1 MNKWFE
7 HVKFYICGW
16 FFAAIFLYLVRQVGV
31 VGQSGINIPI
41 RWFIILLPAFAIVPG
56 FIFGTLQYFFEKNLR
71 RKFPFILL
79 IVRVIT
85 VQLIAITFLTLSF
98 YSVISMIENTWS
110 NFYKHVF
117 SPGSFVLNLYVLLAN
132 IFFAILIEIIR
143 LIGKN
148 NFIKLLTGRFFNP
161 QEEYRIF
168 MFIDLNS
175 STTIAEKLGHL
186 AYSNLIQDCFSDLE
200 VVHAYN
206 AEIYQYVGDEAV
218 LTWELSRM
226 KSIIQSIDAFW
237 AFTTKLINESDYYFK
252 KYGIVPEFKAGM
264 SIGMVTVVEI
274 GRLKKEI
281 AYHGNTLNTAA
292 RVVALCNIYGE
303 KLLIT
308 KKIYDEFMKVKSKY
322 IFKKITETQLRGKKG
337 TTEIYSISLPVTD

>member
-16 FFAAIFLYLVRQVGV
+16 FFAAIFLYLMRQVGV
-31 VGQSGINIPI
+31 VGQTGINIPL
-41 RWFIILLPAFAIVPG
+41 RWFIILLPLFAIGPG
-56 FIFGTLQYFFEKNLR
+56 LIFGTLQYFFEKNLR
-71 RKFPFILL
+71 RKFPFIQL
-79 IVRVIT
+79 IVRVVT

-98 YSVISMIENTWS
+98 YSVISIIENTWR
-110 NFYKHVF
+110 NFYNHVF
-117 SPGSFVLNLYVLLAN
+117 SSGSFVLNLYVLLVN

-186 AYSNLIQDCFSDLE
+186 AYSNFIQDCFSDLD

-218 LTWELSRM
+218 LTWKLSKM
-226 KSIIQSIDAFW
+226 KSAIQSIDAFW
-237 AFTTKLINESDYYFK
+237 AFQAKLINESDYYFK
-252 KYGIVPEFKAGM
+252 KYGMVPEFKAGM
-264 SIGMVTVVEI
+264 SVGMVTVVEI
-274 GRLKKEI
+274 GNLKKEI

-292 RVVALCNIYGE
+292 RVVALCNIYQE

-308 KKIYDEFMKVKSKY
+308 KKMYDEFMKVKSKY
-322 IFKKITETQLRGKKG
+322 IFKKITETQLRGKQG
-337 TTEIYSISLPVTD
+337 LTEIYSISLPIID

>member
-7 HVKFYICGW
+7 HVKFYITGW
-16 FFAAIFLYLVRQVGV
+16 FFASIFLYIMRQVGV
-31 VGQSGINIPI
+31 VGENGVNISA
-41 RWFIILLPAFAIVPG
+41 RRFLMLLPAFAIVPG
-56 FIFGTLQYFFEKNLR
+56 FIFGSLQYFFEKNLR
-71 RKFPFILL
+71 RKMPMILL
-79 IVRVIT
+79 MVRVII
-85 VQLIAITFLTLSF
+85 VQLIIISILTIGF
-98 YSVISMIENTWS
+98 YSLVAMMENKWN
-110 NFYKHVF
+110 NFYNYVF
-117 SPGSFVLNLYVLLAN
+117 SPGSFVLNMYVLLAN

-148 NFIKLLTGRFFNP
+148 NFVKIITGRFFNP

-175 STTIAEKLGHL
+175 STTIAEKLGHVN
-186 AYSNLIQDCFSDLE
+186 YSNFIQDCFSDLE
-200 VVHAYN
+200 VVHAYG

-218 LTWELSRM
+218 LTWELSKM
-226 KSIIQSIDAFW
+226 KSIIHSIDAFW
-237 AFTTKLINESDYYFK
+237 AFNTKLINESEYYFM
-252 KYGIVPEFKAGM
+252 KYGMVPEFKAGM

-274 GRLKKEI
+274 GRFKKEI

-308 KKIYDEFMKVKSKY
+308 KKLYDEYAKVKSRY
-322 IFKKITETQLRGKKG
+322 IFKKVTETQLRGKQG
-337 TTEIYSISLPVTD
+337 ITEIYSIKLPVVD